1 MTPEL
6 IVLIIITSASFLT
19 SLLSPIISCGIEFS
33 RRVERSSCCGSNME
47 LTHINDMKKE
57 LLEAQSIH
65 KIEID
70 NIKNILENQK

>member
-1 MTPEL
+1 
-6 IVLIIITSASFLT
+6 
-19 SLLSPIISCGIEFS
+19 
-33 RRVERSSCCGSNME
+33 ME

-70 NIKNILENQK
+70 NIKNISENQK